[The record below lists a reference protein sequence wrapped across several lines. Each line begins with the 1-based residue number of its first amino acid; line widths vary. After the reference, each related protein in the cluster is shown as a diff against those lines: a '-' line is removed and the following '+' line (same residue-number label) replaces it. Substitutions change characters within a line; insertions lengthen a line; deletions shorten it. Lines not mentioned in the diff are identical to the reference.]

1 MTVRRISGLGWMA
14 AGVAAALLGSVV
26 VAVGAPGERV
36 AIVRSAPGA
45 APSRPVTLEA
55 ADWEA
60 FLAASRAARAEA
72 ARDARD
78 AAAATVKSTVD
89 EAVAAMRAEIPAFIA
104 WRFSFFTTYRLTFS
118 AVAGVFTGTSPA
130 ESVGAVTAER
140 FRALVLNPDALRTRL
155 SAAVDAVAADTTAR
169 RAALVAARSAA
180 LDRVSAERGVSA
192 GAGSVTGA
200 VSEADA
206 LGLPTP
212 DPLRPQVPIPDPSG
226 DIGWLGGRE
235 ALVMAGRQAA
245 RRGTGL
251 AAEPALLATLPVA
264 LLEGAPLLAAP
275 VVGVIATG
283 VGMAVEYLAVRL
295 WESGEREDL
304 VKAANE
310 ALDLYAASL
319 VSGLQPLA
327 DDVVL
332 RTLGPWE

>member
-1 MTVRRISGLGWMA
+1 MRRITGAGWLV
-14 AGVAAALLGSVV
+14 AGVVVALLGSVV

-60 FLAASRAARAEA
+60 FLAASRTTRAEA
-72 ARDARD
+72 ARSARD
-78 AAAATVKSTVD
+78 AATARVKATVA
-89 EAVAAMRAEIPAFIA
+89 EAVAAMRADIPAFLA

-118 AVAGVFTGTSPA
+118 ALAGAFTGTSPA

-155 SAAVDAVAADTTAR
+155 SAAMDAVAADTIAR
-169 RAALVAARSAA
+169 RAALTVERAAA
-180 LDRVSAERGVSA
+180 LDRMAAERGLSA
-192 GAGSVTGA
+192 GSGSVMAA

-226 DIGWLGGRE
+226 EVGWLGGRE

-251 AAEPALLATLPVA
+251 AAEPALMASLPVA

-275 VVGVIATG
+275 VVGVVATG

-295 WESGEREDL
+295 WESEERDDL

-310 ALDLYAASL
+310 ALDLYAVLL
-319 VSGLQPLA
+319 VSGLQPMA